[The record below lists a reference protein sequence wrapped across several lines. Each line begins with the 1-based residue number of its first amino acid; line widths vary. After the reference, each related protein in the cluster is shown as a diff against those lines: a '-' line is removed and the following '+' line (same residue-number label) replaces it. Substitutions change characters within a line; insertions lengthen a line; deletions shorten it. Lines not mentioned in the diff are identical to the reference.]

1 MIRKIVEK
9 NKAITLRKKGKSY
22 NEIMEIVSVSK
33 STLSLWLRDVGLSK
47 KQTQRFSLKKHQA
60 QLRGGAARK
69 ADRIERTAV
78 IANETRN
85 LIGTLSD
92 RERLL
97 VGSALYWA
105 EGSKE
110 KSYRPSA
117 RLDFANSDPAMVR
130 FYVNW
135 LRNTLNVPDAD
146 IQVMLHIHE
155 NRIAELDKFHK
166 FWLKTTGLKSV
177 NLVKPVIKKHIPK
190 TKRYNVADTYH
201 GLVAIRVRRST
212 ILNRRVQGCINAIAN
227 S

>member
-1 MIRKIVEK
+1 MISKLLEK
-9 NKAITLRKKGKSY
+9 EKAVLLRKQGKSY
-22 NEIMEIVSVSK
+22 SEIMETVPVSK
-33 STLSLWLRDVGLSK
+33 STLSLWLRNVGLSK
-47 KQTQRFSLKKHQA
+47 KQAQVFSIKKHQA

-69 ADRIERTAV
+69 TDRIERTAV
-78 IANETRN
+78 IGTETRN
-85 LIGTLSD
+85 LIGTLSA

-97 VGSALYWA
+97 IGTALYWA
-105 EGSKE
+105 EGAKE

-135 LRNTLNVPDAD
+135 LRNALGVLDVD

-155 NRIAELDKFHK
+155 NRIAEMDSFNK
-166 FWLKTTGLKSV
+166 FWLKTTGLKTS
-177 NLVKPVIKKHIPK
+177 NLVKPIIKKHIPK
-190 TKRYNVADTYH
+190 TKRHNIADTYH